1 MTNAPWWNLLDQIVA
16 VPFLEGVSPFFIA
29 GIVLAALLLVGWIVK
44 RWRDRSRS

>member
-16 VPFLEGVSPFFIA
+16 VPFLEGVSPFFTA
-29 GIVLAALLLVGWIVK
+29 GIVLAVLLLVGWIVK